1 MADAPFSAGG
11 PRRRLLRRGGTV
23 PQRRPARIRGSCLE
37 GDRPQPPQ
45 ESMVV
50 HRGAGARRRHADR
63 AAAGRARSGR
73 TPPLVERRHRQH
85 PRRHRG
91 PDPAGPGC
99 AGAGRSRSARRGA
112 GRGHRPVTGHRRQGR
127 VLPMNMNH
135 LLRIVPA
142 RLAIA
147 AAFLSAGVAAAADW
161 PDCRHYE
168 GPPLVASFDPE
179 AGTNVLW
186 KSEEAGGISTP
197 VIMGG
202 RLFTLVRHRPGTP
215 AEAEKVLCL
224 DAATGRKLW
233 ENVFNVYL
241 SDVPAER
248 VGWSAVIADPTGG
261 TVFAHGVCGVFTA
274 IDAAT
279 GKTKWQRSLHEEFGF
294 LSTYGGRTN
303 IPVVFEDL
311 VIASAVVTGW
321 GDTARPAHRF
331 LGMDKATGLVRWMN
345 GTKELPEDTTYSTP
359 SLAVLGGEAALVFG
373 SSDGSVWNFQPRT
386 GRAVWN
392 FRLSRRGL
400 NVAPLVDGDAVFITQ
415 AEENL
420 DNTSMG
426 SVTRFKGT
434 GTGDITAAAAAWQ
447 RKGVMD
453 GRSMPVVLGDRLY
466 CVDDGAKVYAF
477 DKATGEPVGKP
488 AKLLGTIVRGSPL
501 VAGGR
506 LYVCS
511 TSGWHVLEPTK
522 EGLKVVNRLRL
533 DEEDEVTASPIAW
546 NGLVFL
552 TTGARLYCIG
562 EKVVAADGAGHIRAE
577 AAAAATAGGA
587 GEPAW
592 VQLVP
597 AEAQIAAG
605 ESLPLKVRLFDA
617 GGRFVRESAA
627 EFTTTAG
634 GVSADGVYTAPA
646 SGHAAAIVTAK
657 AGGLEGR
664 ARIRSM
670 PPLPWRFDFEQ
681 IPLAAD
687 PKTGVVKG
695 EPPLPWI
702 GMRHRHVVRDID
714 GSKCLVKVTT
724 IPKGTRSQGW
734 IGPIGL
740 HDYVIRADFRARETG
755 VGKPGSPASAPAGG
769 GTDADAFAKAFG
781 NPAALEKARMP
792 DMGLVAQR
800 YTLDLMGASQQLQ
813 LRSWPPQVAT
823 HFSKTIPFAWE
834 AGRWY
839 TMKLEARARDGAA
852 ELRGKVWPR
861 GEPEPAA
868 WTIEAVHE
876 GGNLQGSPGFFGN
889 SKDSEVFIDDVSVE
903 AAQ

>member
-1 MADAPFSAGG
+1 MTQEPCMMI
-11 PRRRLLRRGGTV
+11 RLLS
-23 PQRRPARIRGSCLE
+23 I
-37 GDRPQPPQ
+37 
-45 ESMVV
+45 
-50 HRGAGARRRHADR
+50 
-63 AAAGRARSGR
+63 
-73 TPPLVERRHRQH
+73 
-85 PRRHRG
+85 
-91 PDPAGPGC
+91 
-99 AGAGRSRSARRGA
+99 
-112 GRGHRPVTGHRRQGR
+112 
-127 VLPMNMNH
+127 
-135 LLRIVPA
+135 
-142 RLAIA
+142 
-147 AAFLSAGVAAAADW
+147 VAAAAMATASAAHGRDW
-161 PDCRHYE
+161 PDWRGPAQDRHYE
-168 GPPLVASFDPE
+168 GPALATSFDPE

-186 KSEEAGGISTP
+186 KNDEAGGISTP
-197 VIMGG
+197 VILGG
-202 RLFTLVRHRPGTP
+202 RLFTLVRHKPGTKE
-215 AEAEKVLCL
+215 EAEKVLCL
-224 DAATGRKLW
+224 DAATGTKLW
-233 ENVFNVYL
+233 ENIFNVYL

-248 VGWSAVIADPTGG
+248 VGWSAVVADPESN
-261 TVFAHGVCGVFTA
+261 TVFAHGVCGAFTA

-331 LGMDKATGLVRWMN
+331 LGMDKATGAVRWMN

-359 SLAVLGGEAALVFG
+359 SLAALGGEAALVFG

-386 GRAVWN
+386 GKAVWN
-392 FRLSRRGL
+392 FKLSRRGL
-400 NVAPLVDGDAVFITQ
+400 NVAPLVDGGDVLISQ

-434 GTGDITAAAAAWQ
+434 GAGDITATNAVWQ

-453 GRSMPVVLGDRLY
+453 GRSMPVVLGERVVF
-466 CVDDGAKVYAF
+466 VDDGAKVYAF

-488 AKLLGTIVRGSPL
+488 VKLLGTIVRGSPL
-501 VAGGR
+501 VADGR
-506 LYVCS
+506 LFVCS
-511 TSGWHVLEPTK
+511 TGGWHVLEPTAD
-522 EGLKVVNRLRL
+522 GLKFVNRMRL

-562 EKVVAADGAGHIRAE
+562 EKPAADGAMAQPT
-577 AAAAATAGGA
+577 ATAPQQVSASTKAPA

-592 VQLVP
+592 VQVVP
-597 AEAQIAAG
+597 AEAQVAAG
-605 ESLPLKVRLFDA
+605 AALPLKVRLYDA
-617 GGRFVRESAA
+617 AGRFVKESSAA
-627 EFTTTAG
+627 FTTTAG
-634 GVSADGVYTAPA
+634 AVAADGTYTAPA
-646 SGHAAAIVTAK
+646 GGHAAAIVTAK
-657 AGGLEGR
+657 VGDLEGK

-670 PPLPWRFDFEQ
+670 PPLPWTFDFDDT
-681 IPLAAD
+681 PLAAD

-695 EPPLPWI
+695 EPPLPWV
-702 GMRHRHVVRDID
+702 GMRYRHVVREVD
-714 GSKCLVKVTT
+714 GSKCLVKITT

-740 HDYVIRADFRARETG
+740 HDYVVRADVRARETG
-755 VGKPGSPASAPAGG
+755 VEKPGSPASDTPPGAA
-769 GTDADAFAKAFG
+769 TDADAFARKFG

-792 DMGLVAQR
+792 DIGLVAQR
-800 YTLDLMGASQQLQ
+800 YTLDMMGASQQLQ

-839 TMKLEARARDGAA
+839 TMKLEARTRDGAA
-852 ELRGKVWPR
+852 VLRGKVWPR

-868 WTIEAVHE
+868 WTIEGVHE
-876 GGNLQGSPGFFGN
+876 AGNLQGSPGFFGN
-889 SKDSEVFIDDVSVE
+889 SKDSEIYIDNVSVE
-903 AAQ
+903 AVP

>member
-1 MADAPFSAGG
+1 MMI
-11 PRRRLLRRGGTV
+11 RLLS
-23 PQRRPARIRGSCLE
+23 I
-37 GDRPQPPQ
+37 
-45 ESMVV
+45 
-50 HRGAGARRRHADR
+50 
-63 AAAGRARSGR
+63 
-73 TPPLVERRHRQH
+73 
-85 PRRHRG
+85 
-91 PDPAGPGC
+91 
-99 AGAGRSRSARRGA
+99 
-112 GRGHRPVTGHRRQGR
+112 
-127 VLPMNMNH
+127 
-135 LLRIVPA
+135 
-142 RLAIA
+142 
-147 AAFLSAGVAAAADW
+147 VAAAAMATASAAHGRDW
-161 PDCRHYE
+161 PDWRGPAQDRHYE
-168 GPPLVASFDPE
+168 GPALATSFDPE

-186 KSEEAGGISTP
+186 KNDEAGGISTP
-197 VIMGG
+197 VILGG
-202 RLFTLVRHRPGTP
+202 RLFTLVRHKPGTKE
-215 AEAEKVLCL
+215 EAEKVLCL
-224 DAATGRKLW
+224 DAATGTKLW
-233 ENVFNVYL
+233 ENIFNVYL

-248 VGWSAVIADPTGG
+248 VGWSAVVADPESN
-261 TVFAHGVCGVFTA
+261 TVFAHGVCGAFTA

-331 LGMDKATGLVRWMN
+331 LGMDKATGAVRWMN

-359 SLAVLGGEAALVFG
+359 SLAALGGQAALVFG

-386 GRAVWN
+386 GKAVWN
-392 FRLSRRGL
+392 FKLSRRGL
-400 NVAPLVDGDAVFITQ
+400 NVAPLVDGGDVLISQ

-434 GTGDITAAAAAWQ
+434 GAGDITATNAVWQ

-453 GRSMPVVLGDRLY
+453 GRSMPVVLGERVVF
-466 CVDDGAKVYAF
+466 VDDGAKVYAF

-488 AKLLGTIVRGSPL
+488 VKLLGTIVRGSPL
-501 VAGGR
+501 VADGR
-506 LYVCS
+506 LFVCS
-511 TSGWHVLEPTK
+511 TGGWHVLEPTAD
-522 EGLKVVNRLRL
+522 GLKFVNRMRL

-562 EKVVAADGAGHIRAE
+562 EKPAADGAMAQPT
-577 AAAAATAGGA
+577 ATAPQQVSASTKAPA

-592 VQLVP
+592 VQVVP
-597 AEAQIAAG
+597 AEAQVAAG
-605 ESLPLKVRLFDA
+605 AALPLKVRLYDA
-617 GGRFVRESAA
+617 AGRFVKESSAA
-627 EFTTTAG
+627 FTTTAG
-634 GVSADGVYTAPA
+634 AVAADGTYTAPA
-646 SGHAAAIVTAK
+646 GGHAAAIVTAK
-657 AGGLEGR
+657 VGDLEGK

-670 PPLPWRFDFEQ
+670 PPLPWTFDFDDT
-681 IPLAAD
+681 PLAAD

-695 EPPLPWI
+695 EPPLPWV
-702 GMRHRHVVRDID
+702 GMRYRHVVREVD
-714 GSKCLVKVTT
+714 GSKCLVKITT

-740 HDYVIRADFRARETG
+740 HDYVVRADVRARETG
-755 VGKPGSPASAPAGG
+755 VEKPGSPASDTPPGAA
-769 GTDADAFAKAFG
+769 TDADAFARKFG

-792 DMGLVAQR
+792 DIGLVAQR
-800 YTLDLMGASQQLQ
+800 YTLDMMGASQQLQ

-839 TMKLEARARDGAA
+839 TMKLEARTRDGAA
-852 ELRGKVWPR
+852 VLRGKVWPR

-868 WTIEAVHE
+868 WTIEGVHE
-876 GGNLQGSPGFFGN
+876 AGNLQGSPGFFGN
-889 SKDSEVFIDDVSVE
+889 SKDSEIYIDNVSVE
-903 AAQ
+903 AVP